1 MRYECTDQAF
11 GTQVVTTNFI
21 GHYSRAYRGAGMMH
35 VSDAD
40 APHARS
46 TDAPPTHKAC
56 TAAQI
61 SLPTRQMRLERAS
74 GSKGSQNGGSE
85 TARAMADTAT
95 PQTAGT
101 S

>member
-1 MRYECTDQAF
+1 
-11 GTQVVTTNFI
+11 
-21 GHYSRAYRGAGMMH
+21 MH

-40 APHARS
+40 APLSRS

-56 TAAQI
+56 TAAHI
-61 SLPTRQMRLERAS
+61 SPPLRHMHQERAS

-85 TARAMADTAT
+85 TARAMANTAT

-101 S
+101 C

>member
-1 MRYECTDQAF
+1 
-11 GTQVVTTNFI
+11 
-21 GHYSRAYRGAGMMH
+21 MH

-46 TDAPPTHKAC
+46 TDARRMREAR
-56 TAAQI
+56 TAARF
-61 SLPTRQMRLERAS
+61 SPATRQMRLERAS

-85 TARAMADTAT
+85 TAQTTADGATMHTASTPGRRASRQRAPARVATAR
-95 PQTAGT
+95 